1 MRQPLGLLQ
10 IHAFVLAP
18 PALEALGADVVLAT
32 DLLSPMPS
40 IGLPQYPDYLFGRA
54 YRLFHR

>member
-1 MRQPLGLLQ
+1 MRQPLGLPK

-18 PALEALGADVVLAT
+18 PALEALGADVVLAI

-54 YRLFHR
+54 